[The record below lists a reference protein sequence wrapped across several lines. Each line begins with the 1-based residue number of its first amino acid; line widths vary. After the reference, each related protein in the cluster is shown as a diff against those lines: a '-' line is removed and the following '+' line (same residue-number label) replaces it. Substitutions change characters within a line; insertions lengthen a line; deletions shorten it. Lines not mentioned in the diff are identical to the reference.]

1 PSRRQ
6 GAISKAKPREQQV
19 QAQGQVG
26 VGMNQHLKE
35 SMYAEHVMHLV
46 IKTGGFFQ
54 TEIECLTL
62 VECEHWDSSSSACNF
77 VEWYA
82 ELGEELLNCANPYP
96 MPTDPCFPI
105 PVRPFD
111 WHEDGPLVVFDPRKP
126 PPF

>member
-1 PSRRQ
+1 
-6 GAISKAKPREQQV
+6 
-19 QAQGQVG
+19 
-26 VGMNQHLKE
+26 MNQHLKE

-77 VEWYA
+77 VEWYS
-82 ELGEELLNCANPYP
+82 ELGEELLNCANPFP

-105 PVRPFD
+105 PVQPFD
-111 WHEDGPLVVFDPRKP
+111 WHEDGPLVVFDSRKP